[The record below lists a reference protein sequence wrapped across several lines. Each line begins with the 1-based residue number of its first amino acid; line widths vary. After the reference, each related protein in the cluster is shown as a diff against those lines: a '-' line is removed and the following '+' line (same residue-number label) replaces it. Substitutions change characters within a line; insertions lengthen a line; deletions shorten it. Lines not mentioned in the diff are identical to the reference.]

1 MNDFR
6 TQQAGSTSPR
16 SFTIIDKTSGSGV
29 TSGTVNWYLKNISWL
44 AAIGYLAG
52 LGVLLLIK

>member
-44 AAIGYLAG
+44 ALIGYLG
-52 LGVLLLIK
+52 GFITYIIIN